1 VVGSVARPVWLQY
14 LSDNADAVASGVPA
28 PHIAPETFFQWFV
41 SIGGSG
47 ATIGLVIAGF
57 LVGRAR
63 YTKSI
68 MRAVAVP
75 ALFNISEPIMFGLP
89 VMMNPFFIIPFL
101 LAPLVLCVVTWF
113 AFSWG
118 FVTYMAVQPPW
129 TLPAPIG
136 AFLTTGGDWRAI
148 VLCLVNILIS
158 TVIYYPFMRM
168 YDRDQLKKER
178 CEEGGA

>member
-1 VVGSVARPVWLQY
+1 MWLQY

-47 ATIGLVIAGF
+47 ATMGLVIAGF

-113 AFSWG
+113 AFIWG
-118 FVTYMAVQPPW
+118 LSRIWLFSRRGRYPLQ
-129 TLPAPIG
+129 IG

-158 TVIYYPFMRM
+158 TAIYYPFMRM
-168 YDRDQLKKER
+168 YDRDQLRKEQ

>member
-1 VVGSVARPVWLQY
+1 
-14 LSDNADAVASGVPA
+14 
-28 PHIAPETFFQWFV
+28 
-41 SIGGSG
+41 
-47 ATIGLVIAGF
+47 
-57 LVGRAR
+57 
-63 YTKSI
+63 

-158 TVIYYPFMRM
+158 TAIYYPFMRM
-168 YDRDQLKKER
+168 YDRDQLKKEQ

>member
-1 VVGSVARPVWLQY
+1 MWLQY

-47 ATIGLVIAGF
+47 ATMGLVIAGF

-89 VMMNPFFIIPFL
+89 VMMNPFFYYTFPPRAVGAMRGNLVCFYLGFCHVYGCSAAVDVTRSNRRVFDDGRRLACHRFMPCKYINFYCYL
-101 LAPLVLCVVTWF
+101 L
-113 AFSWG
+113 S
-118 FVTYMAVQPPW
+118 
-129 TLPAPIG
+129 
-136 AFLTTGGDWRAI
+136 
-148 VLCLVNILIS
+148 
-158 TVIYYPFMRM
+158 IYE
-168 YDRDQLKKER
+168 DV
-178 CEEGGA
+178 

>member
-1 VVGSVARPVWLQY
+1 MWLQY

-47 ATIGLVIAGF
+47 ATMGLVIAGF

-118 FVTYMAVQPPW
+118 FVTYMAVQLPW
-129 TLPAPIG
+129 TLPAPNRRVFDDGRRLACHRFMPCKYIN
-136 AFLTTGGDWRAI
+136 FYCYL
-148 VLCLVNILIS
+148 LS
-158 TVIYYPFMRM
+158 IYE
-168 YDRDQLKKER
+168 DV
-178 CEEGGA
+178 